1 MYTFETG
8 PTYNCTRPLPT
19 LSHTPITPQPPPQPT
34 QHHINKQEAL
44 ANQAYFLVG
53 AGAIGCEMLKNWAM
67 MGVGTGVFI
76 CLGCVW
82 GGGGACGSMD
92 VSAHPP
98 PTQRPT
104 TTQPPKPDRREGRR
118 ARDGHGPHREVQPLA
133 AGPFIL
139 CVGVCTR
146 VCVRQSAG
154 SSRPGTLDRS
164 VCPSIPNPHNTTPP
178 KPAQHTTQ
186 FLFRAG
192 DIGGAK
198 SVVAVRAA
206 QAMNPALKA
215 RVCVC
220 GLCVYM

>member
-19 LSHTPITPQPPPQPT
+19 LSRTPIPPQPPPQPT
-34 QHHINKQEAL
+34 QHHINIQEAL

-76 CLGCVW
+76 CYGCVC
-82 GGGGACGSMD
+82 GGGACGSID

-146 VCVRQSAG
+146 VCVCV
-154 SSRPGTLDRS
+154 SRPGVVSLAPWIGPY
-164 VCPSIPNPHNTTPP
+164 VHPSQTPTTPHPQNPHNTQRSSSSA
-178 KPAQHTTQ
+178 PATS
-186 FLFRAG
+186 AG
-192 DIGGAK
+192 P
-198 SVVAVRAA
+198 SPWWRC
-206 QAMNPALKA
+206 A
-215 RVCVC
+215 RPRP
-220 GLCVYM
+220 